1 MKTKELIKLQ
11 WELLSKVQREY
22 QEWYDHINSWRSE
35 VQQEVKK
42 LKDPVQQGD
51 IKIDLV
57 KENTDLERAT
67 FLLDD
72 IDVEFVTE
80 DWVIATKQ
88 VKNLKNTY
96 KYDFI
101 DTDRKSKQDQIIIDN
116 CNYGIAVEIM
126 DIYDED
132 EQQPMSVLVN
142 PDACIPDP
150 KCTDWSEM
158 RFFGYSRK
166 VLAYKLENS
175 DVYDIQDLVI
185 SDVGEDSNLRL
196 SNDARDSY
204 SFITSNEWYCD
215 LYEHYTMHNGKKYL
229 TTWVN
234 DRSTLIRAIELS
246 PLTKAEELN
255 PMKCRYNVIF
265 HRRKSFPYRWAGY
278 RVMEEVGNEQD
289 IITTL
294 KNLEIE
300 QARISA
306 HWPDLYINAGLGVEQ
321 GKLSKLKKWWRI
333 IPVNLPQGQNMQQQ
347 MYEKNYSGNTNLSSV
362 SAQWLYDRTQ
372 RNTHYTDLT
381 TGISPT
387 GSQTK
392 GEIQQLQQNANK
404 FIAWVSSNY
413 MKWERDYTFL
423 WYRMYQ
429 EYMPADAKKIIALFD
444 KGWMARTLRKDE
456 FITNGKLIINV
467 TSAGQEKIKNEQAV
481 TKLLALSQTI
491 IPTLK
496 SEYSINTFTRAL
508 VDKSG
513 IDGVD
518 GETIIPLSYDEQ
530 LALSR
535 VEIINNYAEH
545 KQLIQSWPE
554 AGEDLQTHI
563 DIYNKCLDN
572 ECRKDIL
579 KRYMDAQLRK
589 KELLPTMPEQADG
602 QGSNIAMNLLAGQ
615 QNANTQPIATM

>member
-42 LKDPVQQGD
+42 LRDPVKTGD
-51 IKIDLV
+51 IKVDLV
-57 KENTDLERAT
+57 KENTDFERAT

-80 DWVIATKQ
+80 DGVIASKQ
-88 VKNLKNTY
+88 VKDLKNAY
-96 KYDFI
+96 RFDFI
-101 DTDRKSKQDQIIIDN
+101 DTDRKSKQDGIIIDN
-116 CNYGIAVEIM
+116 CNYGVAVEIA

-132 EQQPMSVLVN
+132 ENQPMSVLVN

-150 KCTDWSEM
+150 KCTDGSEM

-166 VLAYKLENS
+166 VLAYKLEDN
-175 DVYDIQDLVI
+175 DIYDLQGLII
-185 SDVGEDSNLRL
+185 SDMGEDENLRM
-196 SNDARDSY
+196 SNDARDNY
-204 SFITSNEWYCD
+204 TLITSNEGYVD
-215 LYEHYTMHNGKKYL
+215 VYEHYTMWKGMKYL

-234 DRSTLIRAIELS
+234 NRSTMIRAVELA

-255 PMKCRYNVIF
+255 PMKCKFNVIF
-265 HRRKSFPYRWAGY
+265 HRRKPFPYRWAGY
-278 RVMEEVGNEQD
+278 RVMEEVWNEQD
-289 IITTL
+289 IITQL
-294 KNLEIE
+294 KNLELE

-321 GKLSKLKKWWRI
+321 GKLSKLKKWGRI
-333 IPVNLPQGQNMQQQ
+333 IPVNLPQGQDMQQQ
-347 MYEKNYSGNTNLSSV
+347 MYEKNYAGNTNLSSV

-381 TGISPT
+381 WGISPT
-387 GSQTK
+387 GQQTK

-413 MKWERDYTFL
+413 MKGERDFTFL

-429 EYMPADAKKIIALFD
+429 EYMPSKAKKIIALFD
-444 KGWMARTLRKDE
+444 KGGMSRTLLKKE
-456 FITNGKLIINV
+456 FITDGKLIINV
-467 TSAGQEKIKNEQAV
+467 TSANQQKIRDEKAV

-491 IPTLK
+491 IPNLK
-496 SEYSINTFTRAL
+496 SEYSMNVFMRTL
-508 VDKSG
+508 VSKSG
-513 IDGVD
+513 IEGVE
-518 GETIIPLSYDEQ
+518 GETLIPKSYDEN

-535 VEIINNYAEH
+535 VEMINNNIEVM
-545 KQLIQSWPE
+545 SDPE
-554 AGEDLQTHI
+554 PGEDPQTHI
-563 DIYNKCLDN
+563 DIYSKCLDTKA
-572 ECRKDIL
+572 RKNIL
-579 KRYMDAQLRK
+579 DKYNAVLIKK
-589 KELLPTMPEQADG
+589 KELEPTMPQGADG
-602 QGSNIAMNLLAGQ
+602 QGANLAQNLMMQQSNP
-615 QNANTQPIATM
+615 NTQPVWAM